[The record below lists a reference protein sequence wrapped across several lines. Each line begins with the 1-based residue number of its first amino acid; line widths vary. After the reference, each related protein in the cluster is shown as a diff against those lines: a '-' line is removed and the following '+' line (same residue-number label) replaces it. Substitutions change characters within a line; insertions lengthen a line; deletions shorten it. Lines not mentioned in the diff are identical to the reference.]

1 LQFLDLL
8 NKLISVPVALG
19 QLILHG
25 QQLTLRDTFGM
36 KSGIEKGRY
45 RVGGRHVQCIA
56 DNGCCIGIGKSEE
69 AVLLVLCSALHRG
82 EYRDETQFVTTS
94 ITASIKNIN

>member
-1 LQFLDLL
+1 MVDGRWQEVYGRWYEVWSLAAWESVAYLSLLQFLDLL

-36 KSGIEKGRY
+36 KSEKGKGKY
-45 RVGGRHVQCIA
+45 RVGGRHVQ
-56 DNGCCIGIGKSEE
+56 GI
-69 AVLLVLCSALHRG
+69 
-82 EYRDETQFVTTS
+82 T
-94 ITASIKNIN
+94 